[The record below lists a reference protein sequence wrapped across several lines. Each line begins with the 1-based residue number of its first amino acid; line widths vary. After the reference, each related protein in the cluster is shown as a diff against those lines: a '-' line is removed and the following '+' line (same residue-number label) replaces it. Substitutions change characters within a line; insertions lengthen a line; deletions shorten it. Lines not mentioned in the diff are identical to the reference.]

1 MAGLSNAKFLAP
13 SYFTKSEDTTEQS
26 SKNTMLIPPSTYNKA
41 NVTRKTAA
49 EKSREV
55 ISLEK
60 ENSDLKET
68 IGKLL
73 EEKRYMSK
81 AKDQCVGKRS
91 RKEESLKSELHLAK
105 RMVGDLEQE
114 KEILEYEVEDKE
126 ALSAVVL
133 KLKKEL
139 RRAKEKM
146 STKEK
151 AMTGKELEYSETVRR
166 LRSELKVAESTYLEQ
181 TSRLKQN
188 CVKHIENVE
197 RLNKENNEVGKRL
210 EEKERE
216 FENMFW
222 EKKREKDELIEKFK
236 KQLVEQEISE
246 NKLKKLEEANELFE
260 EDGRQLKDGNKILD
274 KELLKEKETCVQLRN
289 EVSLKSSSIAELQ
302 ERVKTLE
309 EDLNREEM
317 DHRNRV
323 MTMEKENELNIKKL
337 EVIIQ
342 SNEERIL
349 HQQQIHLGTVLVNN
363 SLITLYCTTH
373 TYTVTV
379 AF

>member
-1 MAGLSNAKFLAP
+1 MARLSNAKFLAP
-13 SYFTKSEDTTEQS
+13 SYFTKSEDTVEKS
-26 SKNTMLIPPSTYNKA
+26 SKNIMLMPPSTYNKA

-60 ENSDLKET
+60 ENCELMET

-81 AKDQCVGKRS
+81 ANDQCVGKRN
-91 RKEESLKSELHLAK
+91 RKEETLKSELHLAK

-114 KEILEYEVEDKE
+114 KEILEYEVQDRE
-126 ALSAVVL
+126 ALSAVLL

-151 AMTGKELEYSETVRR
+151 AMAGKELEYSETVRR

-181 TSRLKQN
+181 ISRLKEK
-188 CVKHIENVE
+188 CAKHIEDVK
-197 RLNKENNEVGKRL
+197 RLSNENNEVQKRL
-210 EEKERE
+210 DEKEQE
-216 FENMFW
+216 FDNMFW

-236 KQLVEQEISE
+236 KQLVEQEMSE
-246 NKLKKLEEANELFE
+246 NKVKKLEEANELFE
-260 EDGRQLKDGNKILD
+260 EDSRLLKDGNKTLIND
-274 KELLKEKETCVQLRN
+274 ILKEKDKYVQLRN
-289 EVSLKSSSIAELQ
+289 EVSLKSSSIVELHD
-302 ERVKTLE
+302 RVKTLE
-309 EDLNREEM
+309 EDLNRGEM
-317 DHRNRV
+317 EHENRV

-342 SNEERIL
+342 SNEDRIL
-349 HQQQIHLGTVLVNN
+349 HQQQMHLGTVTTV
-363 SLITLYCTTH
+363 CTF
-373 TYTVTV
+373 YIVT
-379 AF
+379 